1 MDGLRKTLQG
11 GNNVKVAVI
20 GGSGFIGSHV
30 VDKLLAAGHDITV
43 YDIMRPH
50 REDVRHIFLDLF
62 DFHKVVVGLAGNYD
76 VVYLLAAMANVNDIY
91 KNPLETA
98 IVNFQGV
105 VNVLEAMRRYGGRL
119 ILASTV
125 WIYMMAEEEE
135 VDEDTALLVQN
146 VNHTYTASKVAAEL
160 YMQSYSKLYNT
171 EFSILRYGIPY
182 GPRGREGTVIYNFV
196 KRALSGEPLIIDG
209 DGSQYR
215 NFVYVEDLAEG
226 NVAVLSPIAK
236 NKIYNLE
243 GIRPVTIKEVAE
255 TVSKLIEDV
264 KIEYRDGRPGDFK
277 GRVASNKKA
286 FRELGWKPKVDL
298 EEGIRRYIRWYRE
311 AIKRRGVKLPV
322 AVRLVT

>member
-1 MDGLRKTLQG
+1 MR
-11 GNNVKVAVI
+11 VAVI

-30 VDKLLAAGHDITV
+30 VDKLLDAGHDVTV

-50 REDVRHIFLDLF
+50 REEVRHIFLDLF
-62 DFHKVVVGLAGNYD
+62 DFHKVVVGLAGNYE

-125 WIYMMAEEEE
+125 WIYTLAEQEK
-135 VDEDTALLVQN
+135 VNEDSALLVQN

-160 YMQSYSKLYNT
+160 YMQSYSKLYGT
-171 EFSILRYGIPY
+171 EFTILRYGIPY
-182 GPRGREGTVIYNFV
+182 GPRGREGTVIFNFV
-196 KRALSGEPLIIDG
+196 KRALNGEPLIIDG

-215 NFVYVEDLAEG
+215 NFIYVEDLAEG

-243 GIRPVTIKEVAE
+243 GIRPVTIKEVAD
-255 TVSKLIEDV
+255 TVSKLIEGV
-264 KIEYRDGRPGDFK
+264 KIEHREVRPGDFK
-277 GRVASNKKA
+277 GRIASNDKA
-286 FRELGWKPKVDL
+286 FNELGWKPKIDL
-298 EEGIRRYIRWYRE
+298 EDGIRKYIQWYRE
-311 AIKRRGVKLPV
+311 AVKRNGMRPPAPIRVVASNHPV
-322 AVRLVT
+322 